1 MGGAADLLARSAAFH
16 YKEQVLRMQIGKRVV
31 RPIVDEEFY
40 KSLAK
45 RFEGVQCRVTSI
57 FLLVATTYFFLPYS
71 ISTIRSLMSPSDYL
85 LAYLYSIPTGL
96 LVLILI
102 AFAKIERQ
110 SLTRRTLGLSLPM
123 PRDAGQF
130 IIIFAAAGIGILAF
144 FAYFKY
150 RGVDIHLINL
160 YSALDMPRLQTAL
173 ANGDLREL
181 FLNSIPHVI
190 AVLITAPIIEEIYFS
205 GLVFATLRN
214 RLGFVA
220 GLVIASALFSLHHA
234 YADPF
239 REGQLLTFSVLF
251 ASQALS
257 FVLYQTT
264 RSLYPSIAYH
274 FMRNLVVA
282 FVELSALV

>member
-1 MGGAADLLARSAAFH
+1 
-16 YKEQVLRMQIGKRVV
+16 MQIKMKTKQHMSN
-31 RPIVDEEFY
+31 EEFY
-40 KSLAK
+40 KSFSK
-45 RFEGVQCRVTSI
+45 HFEGVQCRVVSI
-57 FLLVATTYFFLPYS
+57 FLLVAITYFFLPYS
-71 ISTIRSLMSPSDYL
+71 ISTIRSLVGSSDYL
-85 LAYLYSIPTGL
+85 LSYLYSIPTGL

-102 AFAKIERQ
+102 TFTKIEQQ
-110 SLTRRTLGLSLPM
+110 SLTRRTLGLALPM
-123 PRDAGQF
+123 PRDAKIL
-130 IIIFAAAGIGILAF
+130 IITLAVASTGILVF
-144 FAYFKY
+144 LAYFKL
-150 RGVDIHLINL
+150 RGVDIHLINP
-160 YSALDMPRLQTAL
+160 YSALDMPRLRTAL

-190 AVLITAPIIEEIYFS
+190 AVLFTAPIIEEIYFS

-220 GLVIASALFSLHHA
+220 GLAIASALFSLHHA

-257 FVLYQTT
+257 FALYQTT

-274 FMRNLVVA
+274 FLRNLVVL